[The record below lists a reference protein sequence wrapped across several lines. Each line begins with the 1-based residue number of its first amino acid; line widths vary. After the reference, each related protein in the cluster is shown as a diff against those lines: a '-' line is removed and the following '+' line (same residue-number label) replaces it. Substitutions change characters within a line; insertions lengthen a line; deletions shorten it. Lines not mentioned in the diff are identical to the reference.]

1 MKCSLG
7 PKMPRAPGEAKR
19 ILSDSGHQAVLES
32 DAGSSAFSLN
42 LVLLPSL
49 YGSRA
54 SPFSSLGLS
63 LPIHKMGITEHR
75 SGVCPATHTGSDSG
89 VTLDLSIH
97 ILGKGWCSRLMD
109 GCKALCGLVWLACP
123 RLLSQELQEAPV
135 WVKRILTGDL
145 SCSCR
150 VHFALR
156 RKGVGWTLA
165 AGWVVVVVCV
175 RDCREHSLAWVARD
189 EWPELEEDPVHTER
203 EAQTL

>member
-1 MKCSLG
+1 MFSGPQDAQSTWLG
-7 PKMPRAPGEAKR
+7 QED
-19 ILSDSGHQAVLES
+19 SEDSGHQAVLES
-32 DAGSSAFSLN
+32 EAGSSAFSLN
-42 LVLLPSL
+42 LILLPSL

-63 LPIHKMGITEHR
+63 LPIHKMGITEHS
-75 SGVCPATHTGSDSG
+75 SGVCPATHTGSDCGG

-97 ILGKGWCSRLMD
+97 ILGKGRCSRLMD

-145 SCSCR
+145 SCSR
-150 VHFALR
+150 RLHFALR

-165 AGWVVVVVCV
+165 AGWAVVVVCV
-175 RDCREHSLAWVARD
+175 LDCREHSLAWVARD
-189 EWPELEEDPVHTER
+189 EWPELEKDPVYTE
-203 EAQTL
+203 